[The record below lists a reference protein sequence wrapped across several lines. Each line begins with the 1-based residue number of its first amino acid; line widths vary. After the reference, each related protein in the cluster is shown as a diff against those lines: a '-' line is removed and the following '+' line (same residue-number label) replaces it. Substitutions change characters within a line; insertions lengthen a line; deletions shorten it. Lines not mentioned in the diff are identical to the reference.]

1 MKNLPVLFL
10 RGVSF
15 QGKAPNILENSHG
28 NPKIEI
34 LDHDFPFQLT
44 FSNREFS
51 GVFAGS
57 KSDMADPTVSLPTH
71 LEGGQGRFFFLV
83 NVRIIKIQVNEYSS
97 ETTSKHLTIFGPQT
111 IPKTPQ
117 ARRYLEVYG
126 LFLFHY
132 KGFDTQNRRRTGRL

>member
-1 MKNLPVLFL
+1 MTTLLLPGICELLVLGSVFFWMKNLPVIFL

-28 NPKIEI
+28 NQKIEI

-44 FSNREFS
+44 FSSREFS

-71 LEGGQGRFFFLV
+71 LEGGQGL
-83 NVRIIKIQVNEYSS
+83 
-97 ETTSKHLTIFGPQT
+97 GPSCFCEC
-111 IPKTPQ
+111 
-117 ARRYLEVYG
+117 A
-126 LFLFHY
+126 H
-132 KGFDTQNRRRTGRL
+132 N